1 MHQSLK
7 DGSKIQKYT
16 MNDAQMDHN
25 PNMHQTSRNASKSK
39 NASKFEEM
47 VQKRFKIKLMHKNS
61 KKWFIKDSKCIKLV
75 QTCTK
80 TLFRPIIHF
89 APV

>member
-1 MHQSLK
+1 MQKNLFELIDFDVILEMHQSSK
-7 DGSKIQKYT
+7 DGSEIQKYP

-47 VQKRFKIKLMHKNS
+47 VQKRFKIKHMH
-61 KKWFIKDSKCIKLV
+61 
-75 QTCTK
+75 QTCTDM
-80 TLFRPIIHF
+80 H
-89 APV
+89 